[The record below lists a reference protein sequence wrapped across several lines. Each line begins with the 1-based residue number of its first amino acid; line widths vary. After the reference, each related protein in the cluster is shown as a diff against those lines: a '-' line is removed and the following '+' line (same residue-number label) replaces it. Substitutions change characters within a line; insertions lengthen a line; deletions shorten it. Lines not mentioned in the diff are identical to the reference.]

1 MEKSNNANVGKF
13 VSGSATFDE
22 EELMCSMTI
31 RINKRTR
38 KGYVNA
44 NASQTASLVA
54 DMSNPSPTCDPSK
67 SDITKST
74 PYTSV
79 YTNPKGAY
87 AFQSTSSTQHDI
99 ISELFGVSLKTYKD
113 FEDFINNIE
122 LGKCKVWLELS
133 KEKRQK
139 VSDTFCAMFK
149 AFKAENLDDSIHI
162 KVSPRY
168 PIVQSV
174 DINTK
179 STTYAGAAGASTKE
193 LPRVISNF
201 RPLLVDPVFDG
212 VNISIPC
219 KVVEKVSTCFEHT
232 LYGYFI
238 GKRMAFPVV
247 EYYARNNWA
256 KHGLKRIRMNNKGF
270 FFFKFDSRAGLEA
283 VLEGDPRMIQDGI
296 SLIATFIGKP
306 TDLVNV
312 VTIGVPS
319 LTEDDFTKETI
330 HVEYEWRPPRC
341 DLCKIFGHVYDD
353 FPKRVA
359 SPLIV
364 ITSNVITPT
373 VEKSNDGFQT
383 VGKNKK
389 RKGKSKSTNGGQF
402 VGPSVKPN
410 VRYEPKAITSAPK
423 KGATNVGNASKSST
437 MSKTIGTSSK
447 NDNIITSNS
456 YSALNEEKDE
466 EEDVKNV
473 YDETDNLFPNT
484 KIEGSSSFT
493 AVAG

>member
-13 VSGSATFDE
+13 VSGSATFDG
-22 EELMCSMTI
+22 EELMRNMTTH
-31 RINKRTR
+31 INKRMG
-38 KGYVNA
+38 KGY
-44 NASQTASLVA
+44 
-54 DMSNPSPTCDPSK
+54 
-67 SDITKST
+67 
-74 PYTSV
+74 
-79 YTNPKGAY
+79 
-87 AFQSTSSTQHDI
+87 
-99 ISELFGVSLKTYKD
+99 
-113 FEDFINNIE
+113 
-122 LGKCKVWLELS
+122 VWLELS
-133 KEKRQK
+133 EEKRQE

-149 AFKAENLDDSIHI
+149 ALKVENPDDSIHI

-168 PIVQSV
+168 PMCIC

-201 RPLLVDPVFDG
+201 RPLVVDSVFDG
-212 VNISIPC
+212 VNISIPY
-219 KVVEKVSTCFEHT
+219 KVV
-232 LYGYFI
+232 
-238 GKRMAFPVV
+238 GK
-247 EYYARNNWA
+247 
-256 KHGLKRIRMNNKGF
+256 
-270 FFFKFDSRAGLEA
+270 
-283 VLEGDPRMIQDGI
+283 
-296 SLIATFIGKP
+296 

-319 LTEDDFTKETI
+319 LTEDDFTKEII

-353 FPKRVA
+353 LLKRVA

-364 ITSNVITPT
+364 TTSNVITPT

-410 VRYEPKAITSAPK
+410 VRYEPNAITSAPK

-437 MSKTIGTSSK
+437 MSKTTGTSSK
-447 NDNIITSNS
+447 NYNIITSNS
-456 YSALNEEKDE
+456 YYALNEEEDE
-466 EEDVKNV
+466 ENV
-473 YDETDNLFPNT
+473 YDEAANLFPNT
-484 KIEGSSSFT
+484 KTVGSSSFM
-493 AVAG
+493 VAAS